1 MTLGDVVT
9 TTPAAIDDGDDDSD
23 VLAAFNEAQAMRA
36 VQGSEPVLGEGLAAR
51 FIRERGVN

>member
-1 MTLGDVVT
+1 M
-9 TTPAAIDDGDDDSD
+9 DDDDDDSD